1 MGDHG
6 VKRLR
11 MFAGPNGSGKSSL
24 VRWLAR
30 EFSAQGLFSLYRFI
44 NADDLFRALHGDGI
58 DFDAFG
64 LEVTWPQLREA
75 LLGAGRLRADH
86 PFLDAGQ
93 VRDSRLT
100 APTDACDGY
109 VAASLADFLR
119 DELLACGQSFSFETV
134 MSHRSKIDVFAHARV
149 EGYRA
154 YLYFIATD
162 SPAVNVGRVKM
173 RVAAGGH
180 DVPEDKIVERY
191 GRCLRLVREALA
203 HAHRAFLFDN
213 SGANPVWLAE
223 FDPHGSCKLRVSR
236 DSLPKWF
243 HTWVWPPEPPT
254 ST

>member
-24 VRWLAR
+24 VRSLAR
-30 EFSAQGLFSLYRFI
+30 EFSPRGLISLSRFL
-44 NADDLFRALHGDGI
+44 NADDLFRALLGDGI
-58 DFDAFG
+58 AFDAFG
-64 LEVTWPQLREA
+64 LEVTWPQLCEA
-75 LLGAGRLRADH
+75 LRGAGRLRADH

-93 VRDSRLT
+93 VQDSRLT
-100 APTDACDGY
+100 APAHACDGY

-119 DELLACGQSFSFETV
+119 DELLACGQSFAFETV
-134 MSHRSKIDVFAHARV
+134 MSHRSKIDVFAHARA
-149 EGYRA
+149 EGYRT

-162 SPAVNVGRVKM
+162 SPVLNVGRVKM
-173 RVAAGGH
+173 RVATGGH

-191 GRCLRLVREALA
+191 DRCLRLVRDALA

-213 SGANPVWLAE
+213 SGSEPIWLAE
-223 FDPHGSCKLRVSR
+223 FHPDGDCKLQVSR

-243 HTWVWPPEPPT
+243 HTWVWSPEMPT
-254 ST
+254 DT